1 MTNLYPIIF
10 LLFFP
15 VSCMMG
21 IGDIVL
27 LRKKKKAKSLYI
39 YIYDDFKTFGKQ
51 FTLKKMWLSTINSTS
66 KRCVFMVRSWL

>member
-27 LRKKKKAKSLYI
+27 LRKKKKAKSLFIYI

-51 FTLKKMWLSTINSTS
+51 FTLKKM
-66 KRCVFMVRSWL
+66 

>member
-15 VSCMMG
+15 YSCMMG

-27 LRKKKKAKSLYI
+27 LRIKEEAKSLYI
-39 YIYDDFKTFGKQ
+39 YMM
-51 FTLKKMWLSTINSTS
+51 TLKLLGNNSH
-66 KRCVFMVRSWL
+66 